1 MKKLMLT
8 GAALLMSA
16 TNADAQG
23 ITLSSA
29 AAAPGLS
36 TDVVAKYGAEIAAA
50 NKIATIQVQGGQVLT
65 KTIVQVAKG
74 ETDMSATAFILNFL
88 MSKGLGPYSGLGKEK
103 GKALASNMRLL
114 YPYHLAAFC
123 LVSFQSTGIDSY
135 PKLKG
140 KTVHN
145 GPPRGGA
152 LVTARNVI
160 RLSTGGFKEGKDYK
174 GKQIAW
180 GQANSIFLDHSVDAA
195 VRPCGN
201 PSNYIP
207 IMAAAGKVNIVSV
220 PKAKYESAGF
230 QKYLKAPGMGKV
242 EWSVKDMNV
251 YGPNVKI
258 ISDDDI
264 FRSAANSGGTVVNKK
279 MDNKLAKDLT
289 AAFIKNINQLFQ
301 KASFMR
307 YHYAGNVDDKLH
319 GVCKAGLK
327 YHPGAVAAWE
337 AAGFKIPACA
347 KS

>member
-135 PKLKG
+135 PKLKE
-140 KTVHN
+140 KQCTTA
-145 GPPRGGA
+145 PRA
-152 LVTARNVI
+152 VEH
-160 RLSTGGFKEGKDYK
+160 LSQPE
-174 GKQIAW
+174 
-180 GQANSIFLDHSVDAA
+180 
-195 VRPCGN
+195 
-201 PSNYIP
+201 
-207 IMAAAGKVNIVSV
+207 M
-220 PKAKYESAGF
+220 
-230 QKYLKAPGMGKV
+230 
-242 EWSVKDMNV
+242 
-251 YGPNVKI
+251 
-258 ISDDDI
+258 
-264 FRSAANSGGTVVNKK
+264 
-279 MDNKLAKDLT
+279 
-289 AAFIKNINQLFQ
+289 LF
-301 KASFMR
+301 
-307 YHYAGNVDDKLH
+307 V
-319 GVCKAGLK
+319 
-327 YHPGAVAAWE
+327 
-337 AAGFKIPACA
+337 
-347 KS
+347 